1 MKNTLTDLNNHLFAA
16 LERLNDEGI
25 TGEKLKEELDR
36 ARTISLVG
44 KTVVENARLVL
55 DAQIEMGGGGAAQTA
70 STKMLLG
77 NKA

>member
-16 LERLNDEGI
+16 LERLNDEEI
-25 TGEKLKEELDR
+25 TGERLKEELDR

-55 DAQIEMGGGGAAQTA
+55 DAQIELGGGKAAQTA

-77 NKA
+77 NEA